1 MHPLIAL
8 APGLIFLFAL
18 WFMDT
23 FRLVR
28 PTAVVVALFYGGA
41 AAVACEALHLWLIP
55 ASGLDPQ
62 PFSRYVAPLT
72 EETAKALF
80 VAVLIARGRVGFLVD
95 AAVLGFAVGTG
106 FALVENLT
114 YLRDFGE
121 APLMLWAIRG
131 LGTGV
136 LHAAT
141 TAVAAIV
148 TKVMADR
155 QWRMPLMALP
165 GLGLAMAMH
174 SIYNHLLAYPAV
186 AAMAVLVVLPIVVV
200 AVFEQS
206 ERATREWVGAGL
218 DLDLT
223 LLQLIVSDGFQ
234 GTRFG
239 RYLSALPERFSGA
252 VVADMFCLLRIEL
265 ELAVQAKARL
275 IAQQAGLNLPVDPD
289 VHAALAER
297 RYLQQSIGRTG
308 LLALEPLRITSH
320 RDYWHQHL
328 LSQSG

>member
-1 MHPLIAL
+1 MHSLIAL
-8 APGLIFLFAL
+8 TPGLVFLLAL

-28 PTAVVVALFYGGA
+28 PKSIATALLYGGA
-41 AAVACEALHLWLIP
+41 AAAGCELLHAWLIP
-55 ASGLDPQ
+55 ATGLDPQ
-62 PFSRYVAPLT
+62 PFSRYIAPLT
-72 EETAKALF
+72 EETAKAMF
-80 VAVLIARGRVGFLVD
+80 VAILISRGRIGFLVD

-106 FALVENLT
+106 FALIENVT
-114 YLRDFGE
+114 YLRDFDN
-121 APLMLWAIRG
+121 APLVLWAVRG

-141 TAVAAIV
+141 AAVAAIV

-155 QWRMPLMALP
+155 LWRMPLMALP
-165 GLGLAMAMH
+165 GLGLAIAMH
-174 SIYNHLLAYPAV
+174 SIYNHLLAFPAV
-186 AAMAVLVVLPIVVV
+186 AAMVVLVALPIVVV
-200 AVFEQS
+200 AVFERS

-223 LLQLIVSDGFQ
+223 LLQLILSDGFQ

-239 RYLSALPERFSGA
+239 RYLAALPERFSGA

-275 IAQQAGLNLPVDPD
+275 IAQQAGLALPVDPD

-297 RYLQQSIGRTG
+297 AYLQRSIGRTG

-328 LSQSG
+328 LSQGP